1 MVTKCFQCGSSTVKK
16 FITAE
21 NWWGNSLALVENVP
35 AWVCENCGEQYFD
48 AEVVKE
54 LDKMKDKQLKAKRF
68 IQVPVYG
75 FGQTVSK

>member
-1 MVTKCFQCGSSTVKK
+1 MITKCFQCGSSTVKK
-16 FITAE
+16 LITAE
-21 NWWGNSLALVENVP
+21 NWWGDSLTLVENVP

-54 LDKMKDKQLKAKRF
+54 LDKMKNGQLKAKRF